1 MIMKKITGPL
11 LGVMALVVLVAI
23 FALKT
28 FLLNDSYSTTSGN
41 VGFAAIVLGVAMIAG
56 FSFFGSQGGGDAD
69 GVTRLTGPV
78 VPLLYTMA
86 AGVLFLLSPWLSGG
100 WAKGLH
106 IILLCAALFGIAT
119 WTLAAVMIT
128 TEDQAQ
134 KTAGTGRDGMI
145 AALGGAERRISAN
158 AAPGATR
165 AFDQLKDDINY
176 ADRSGSEA
184 TMGLEEQITTGLKA
198 LDMEADEAILVSAI
212 EGVSSLVA
220 ERKALLL
227 AGR

>member
-1 MIMKKITGPL
+1 
-11 LGVMALVVLVAI
+11 
-23 FALKT
+23 
-28 FLLNDSYSTTSGN
+28 
-41 VGFAAIVLGVAMIAG
+41 
-56 FSFFGSQGGGDAD
+56 
-69 GVTRLTGPV
+69 
-78 VPLLYTMA
+78 
-86 AGVLFLLSPWLSGG
+86 
-100 WAKGLH
+100 
-106 IILLCAALFGIAT
+106 
-119 WTLAAVMIT
+119 MIT